1 MLHYVGLIGY
11 VVVYGACDGIY
22 WTMLTIV
29 VVDSVGERLRA
40 VAFGMQQFL
49 NSITLPVGPPLAGE
63 FQR

>member
-1 MLHYVGLIGY
+1 MLVSSG
-11 VVVYGACDGIY
+11 VVCGACDGIY

-49 NSITLPVGPPLAGE
+49 NSITLLFGPPLAGE